1 MYCISCCFAIATGA
15 SSSASRRHARGARC
29 VPVQFSSCAARF
41 NCACGYMPN
50 YCCCSNHGTCPI
62 SKNMYPILLRN
73 SAMICTTYIVR
84 KKMRSM
90 YYKVFLLF
98 VTNCN
103 NFFRT
108 HLLSRNLTWRVKGW
122 VFFFPRTFRLGTHA
136 ILYSIYGISCAL
148 GQDRTWT
155 NARRRT
161 VPRHAT
167 A

>member
-1 MYCISCCFAIATGA
+1 MYCISCCLTIA
-15 SSSASRRHARGARC
+15 C
-29 VPVQFSSCAARF
+29 LYNCCSCAARF

-73 SAMICTTYIVR
+73 SAMICTLHYIVR

-122 VFFFPRTFRLGTHA
+122 VFFSPRSFRLGTHA
-136 ILYSIYGISCAL
+136 ILYSIYGTSCAL